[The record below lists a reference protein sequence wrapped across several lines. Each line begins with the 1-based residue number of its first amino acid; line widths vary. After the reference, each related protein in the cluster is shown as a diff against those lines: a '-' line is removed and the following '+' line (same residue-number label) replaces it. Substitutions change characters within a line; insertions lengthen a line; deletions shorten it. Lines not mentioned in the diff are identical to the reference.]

1 MAFDSFSIRRI
12 DDNTRV
18 DINDV
23 DRIVC
28 EEFGLEFSDK
38 DYGHFYF
45 KESEEELG
53 SFQESISWAGLLHTI
68 VYYSNINYGKASIYD
83 IEAAMAWVKE
93 HAVHFPHSAIV
104 FTTKLM
110 KFIESKGL
118 YVFVNFHR
126 DENRNRD
133 EYYCSYNSYRIF
145 RSESGVFECDDDGK
159 LLQFYPDINN
169 LLDEPEI
176 RYRNIY
182 GKIYF
187 IPSVH
192 SLVIPEGVTCIGDD
206 FFRCG
211 LVKDVI
217 VFPKSLK
224 AIGYCA
230 FADSSLPDVAIS
242 NNVSKIGDFAFGNS
256 IIHSIRLTS
265 KIESSDSHRQFQ
277 GAKIVTLYVP
287 KEWMEQGR
295 SLSTGYVY
303 LDDSENI
310 EFF

>member
-1 MAFDSFSIRRI
+1 MAFDSFSIRHKS
-12 DDNTRV
+12 DNKRV
-18 DINDV
+18 NV
-23 DRIVC
+23 DELDKLVC
-28 EEFGLEFSDK
+28 EEFHFDFSEK
-38 DYGHFYF
+38 DYGHFF
-45 KESEEELG
+45 FTESEEELG

-93 HAVHFPHSAIV
+93 HAVHFPHSTIV

-133 EYYCSYNSYRIF
+133 EYYCSYNSYTIF
-145 RSESGVFECDDDGK
+145 RNESGAFECDDDGT
-159 LLQFYPDINN
+159 LMQFYPDINN

-182 GKIYF
+182 GKVHF
-187 IPSVH
+187 KPSVH
-192 SLVIPEGVTCIGDD
+192 SLIIPEGVTCIGED

-230 FADSSLPDVAIS
+230 FADSSLPDVVIS

-256 IIHSIRLTS
+256 IIHSVRLT
-265 KIESSDSHRQFQ
+265 IHLDSSDSHRQFQ
-277 GAKIVTLYVP
+277 DAKIGTLYVP
-287 KEWMEQGR
+287 KEWMKQNR

-303 LDDSENI
+303 LDYSENI